1 MKVTLTLLAALTGA
15 LLASD
20 KWFPV
25 SDKIQFTGVWGTW
38 GKEQVCPGT
47 YANKFSVQTER
58 AINGDDTALNSVCI
72 YCTNCRTYC
81 SIKGF

>member
-1 MKVTLTLLAALTGA
+1 MKVTLALLAALTGA

-25 SDKIQFTGVWGTW
+25 SDKIQFTGKWRTW

-58 AINGDDTALNSVCI
+58 AISGDDTDLNSMHLLQRESKVYI
-72 YCTNCRTYC
+72 L
-81 SIKGF
+81 